1 LIVRALKII
10 AILLI
15 VAGIAGLLFGKL
27 PYTKVTKEMN
37 GTLFT
42 QSVKETARENKT
54 LKIPTWASIAAI
66 VAGGLLLIVPKRS

>member
-1 LIVRALKII
+1 MNALKII
-10 AILLI
+10 ALLLI
-15 VAGIAGLLFGKL
+15 AAGIAGLVFGKL

-54 LKIPTWASIAAI
+54 LEIPTWVSIAAI
-66 VAGGLLLIVPKRS
+66 FAGGLLLIVPKRS

>member
-1 LIVRALKII
+1 MVVRVLKIV

-15 VAGIAGLLFGKL
+15 VAGIAGLVFGKL
-27 PYTKVTKEMN
+27 PYTKTITDSN

-54 LKIPTWASIAAI
+54 LAIPTWVSIAAV